1 MKARKENN
9 IIKVYNSLPKRW
21 EGVTGNYENFKKASN
36 EIHIAEGFLDLIR
49 PNKTEYQRYG
59 EILDKDTYFEYDVID
74 FTQEEIEEYDQN
86 QLDQD
91 ESANKYTKRVQD
103 GKKQYKRF
111 VDLVIRE
118 KDNNPDY
125 KGSDALT
132 TILLFND
139 ALQYLKDGLQE
150 VSRSLVKDL
159 EPTEDF
165 DIELKDKIKD
175 KLNNYI
181 DNNPL

>member
-1 MKARKENN
+1 MA
-9 IIKVYNSLPKRW
+9 
-21 EGVTGNYENFKKASN
+21 
-36 EIHIAEGFLDLIR
+36 
-49 PNKTEYQRYG
+49 
-59 EILDKDTYFEYDVID
+59 
-74 FTQEEIEEYDQN
+74 
-86 QLDQD
+86 
-91 ESANKYTKRVQD
+91 
-103 GKKQYKRF
+103 
-111 VDLVIRE
+111 
-118 KDNNPDY
+118 
-125 KGSDALT
+125 

-165 DIELKDKIKD
+165 DIQLKDKIKD